1 MGKLDETIGAWIR
14 RKAEQNADRLALTV
28 EGRHKSYARVHTDSD
43 RLAAGLASL
52 GLAPGDRSC
61 LMMQNSLEC
70 IDTWFAMTKAGVVEV
85 PINQAYR
92 GHLLE
97 YLVGQSRSRA
107 VVCDAEY
114 LDRIAEAARSL
125 PNLEHVVIN
134 RAEGAQDTGS
144 PEFPGHRTGGAQDT
158 GSPEFPRHGAGGA
171 QDTGTPDFPDHVTV
185 HDLADLYRDA
195 PPPEPDIDYRD
206 TAVIL
211 YTSGTTGPSK
221 GVMLSHEANLN
232 LSRHTVD
239 LVGYHADDVLYTAF
253 PLFHINAK
261 YTSVMCA
268 MEADA
273 RLIMDRRFSASRFW
287 DRCRVEG
294 ITAFNYQGGLLMMLW
309 KQPERPDDVD
319 NPVRNGFG
327 APCPVD
333 IWERFEERFG
343 VHLTEVYGMTE
354 AAIATENRRGVRRIG
369 TAGRE
374 SALYHVAVVD
384 SEDRPVP
391 AGTAG
396 EIVVRP
402 KKPHIMFDRYFDMA
416 DATLEAFRNLW
427 FHTGDR
433 GRLDADGYLTFIDR
447 MKDCVRRRGENISSY
462 EVEAVINTCEAVL
475 ESAVI
480 GVPSELGEE
489 EVMAVVVLK
498 ADHELTETALL
509 DFCVP
514 RMAHFAVPRFVRWVD
529 ELPKTP
535 SERVQKFKLREQGI
549 TPNTWDRD
557 QAGYIVP
564 R

>member
-1 MGKLDETIGAWIR
+1 MDKPRTIGAWIG
-14 RKAEQNADRLALTV
+14 RKAEANGDRLALTV
-28 EGRHKSYARVHTDSD
+28 EGRDKTYAGVHLDSD

-52 GLAPGDRSC
+52 GLGPGDRSC

-70 IDTWFAMTKAGVVEV
+70 IDAWFAMAKAGVVEV
-85 PINQAYR
+85 PVNQAHR

-97 YLVGQSRSRA
+97 YLIGQSRSRA
-107 VVCDAEY
+107 VVCDADY
-114 LDRIAEAARSL
+114 LERIAEAATDL
-125 PNLEHVVIN
+125 PGLEHVVVN
-134 RAEGAQDTGS
+134 RAAGTQAGGA
-144 PEFPGHRTGGAQDT
+144 PEFPGRVA
-158 GSPEFPRHGAGGA
+158 
-171 QDTGTPDFPDHVTV
+171 V
-185 HDLADLYRDA
+185 HELADLYLHS
-195 PPPEPDIDYRD
+195 PPPAPDVDYRD

-221 GVMLSHEANLN
+221 GVMLCHEANLN
-232 LSRHTVD
+232 LSRHTAS
-239 LVGYHADDVLYTAF
+239 LVGYGADDVLYTAF

-287 DRCRVEG
+287 DRCRRDG

-309 KQPERPDDVD
+309 KQPERPDDAD

-327 APCPVD
+327 APCPVE
-333 IWERFEERFG
+333 IWEPFEERFG

-354 AAIATENRRGVRRIG
+354 AAVATENRRGMRKIG

-374 SALYHVAVVD
+374 SALYRVAVVD

-391 AGTAG
+391 PNAAG

-402 KKPHIMFDRYFDMA
+402 KKPHIMIDRYFDMP
-416 DATLEAFRNLW
+416 DATVEAFANLW

-462 EVEAVINTCEAVL
+462 EVEAVINTCDAVL

-498 ADHELTETALL
+498 PGRDLAETELL
-509 DFCVP
+509 DFCGP
-514 RMAHFAVPRFVRWVD
+514 RMAHFAVPRYVRWAD
-529 ELPKTP
+529 GLPKTP
-535 SERVQKFKLREQGI
+535 SERVQKFKLREDGV
-549 TPNTWDRD
+549 TADTWDRD
-557 QAGYIVP
+557 EAGYTVP

>member
-1 MGKLDETIGAWIR
+1 MNETIKAAEPRTIGEWIR
-14 RKAEQNADRLALTV
+14 HKAEVNADRLALTV
-28 EGRHKSYARVHTDSD
+28 EGRDKTYAGVHQDSD
-43 RLAAGLASL
+43 RLAAGMASL
-52 GLAPGDRSC
+52 GIEQGDRAC

-70 IDTWFAMTKAGVVEV
+70 IDAWFAMNKAGVVEV

-97 YLVGQSRSRA
+97 YLISQSRSSA
-107 VVCDAEY
+107 VVCDADY
-114 LDRIAEAARSL
+114 LDRIAEAAPSL
-125 PNLEHVVIN
+125 PGLKHVVVN
-134 RAEGAQDTGS
+134 RADGTE
-144 PEFPGHRTGGAQDT
+144 
-158 GSPEFPRHGAGGA
+158 
-171 QDTGTPDFPDHVTV
+171 DTGTPGFPGHVTV
-185 HDLADLYRDA
+185 HEMADLYLDSQA
-195 PPPEPDIDYRD
+195 PEPDVDYRD

-221 GVMLSHEANLN
+221 GVMLCHEANLN
-232 LSRHTVD
+232 LARHTVG
-239 LVGYHADDVLYTAF
+239 LVGYSAEDVLYTAF

-287 DRCRVEG
+287 DRCRAEG
-294 ITAFNYQGGLLMMLW
+294 ITAFNYQGGLIMMLW
-309 KQPERPDDVD
+309 KQPERPDDAD

-327 APCPVD
+327 APCPVE
-333 IWERFEERFG
+333 IWEPFEERFD

-354 AAIATENRRGVRRIG
+354 VAITTENRRGVRKIG

-384 SEDRPVP
+384 SEDQPVP
-391 AGTAG
+391 AGSAG

-402 KKPHIMFDRYFDMA
+402 KKPHIMIDNYFDMPE
-416 DATLEAFRNLW
+416 ATVKAFRNLW

-433 GRLDADGYLTFIDR
+433 GRLDEDGYLTFIDR

-462 EVEAVINTCEAVL
+462 EVEAVINTCDAVL

-498 ADHELTETALL
+498 PGHQLSETDLL

-514 RMAHFAVPRFVRWVD
+514 RMAHFAVPRFVRWCRRPPQD
-529 ELPKTP
+529 PLRAC
-535 SERVQKFKLREQGI
+535 SEIQAPRRRNHRRHLGPRRRWLRRSEV
-549 TPNTWDRD
+549 TAHSN
-557 QAGYIVP
+557 QAEESTAF
-564 R
+564 

>member
-1 MGKLDETIGAWIR
+1 MNTANPTAQPRTIGAWIR
-14 RKAEQNADRLALTV
+14 HKAEKNSDRLALTV
-28 EGRHKSYARVHTDSD
+28 EGRDKSYAGVHLDSD

-52 GLAPGDRSC
+52 GLGPGDRSC

-70 IDTWFAMTKAGVVEV
+70 IDAWFAMNKAGVVEV

-97 YLVGQSRSRA
+97 YLVSQSRSQA
-107 VVCDAEY
+107 VVCDADY
-114 LDRIAEAARSL
+114 LDRIAEAAPSL
-125 PNLEHVVIN
+125 PGLEHVVVN
-134 RAEGAQDTGS
+134 RAEGTADI
-144 PEFPGHRTGGAQDT
+144 
-158 GSPEFPRHGAGGA
+158 
-171 QDTGTPDFPDHVTV
+171 GTPDFPGHVTV
-185 HDLADLYRDA
+185 HELADLYLDSPA
-195 PPPEPDIDYRD
+195 PEPDVDYRD

-221 GVMLSHEANLN
+221 GVMLCHEANLN
-232 LSRHTVD
+232 LARHTVD
-239 LVGYHADDVLYTAF
+239 LVGYNADDVLYTAF

-287 DRCRVEG
+287 DRCRADG

-309 KQPERPDDVD
+309 KQPERPDDAD

-333 IWERFEERFG
+333 IWEPFEERFG
-343 VHLTEVYGMTE
+343 VHLSEVYGMTE
-354 AAIATENRRGVRRIG
+354 VAITTENRRGVRKIG

-384 SEDRPVP
+384 AEDRPVP
-391 AGTAG
+391 PDTAG

-402 KKPHIMFDRYFDMA
+402 KKPHIMIDSYFDMP
-416 DATLEAFRNLW
+416 DVTVETFRNLW

-433 GRLDADGYLTFIDR
+433 GRLDPDGYLTFIDR

-462 EVEAVINTCEAVL
+462 EVEAVINTCDAVL

-498 ADHELTETALL
+498 PGHELSETELL

-514 RMAHFAVPRFVRWVD
+514 RMAHFAVPRFVRWCD
-529 ELPKTP
+529 DLPKTP
-535 SERVQKFKLREQGI
+535 SERVQKFKLREEGI
-549 TPNTWDRD
+549 TQDTWDRD
-557 QAGYIVP
+557 DAGYVVP

>member
-1 MGKLDETIGAWIR
+1 MTETTNPAEPRTIGAWIR
-14 RKAEQNADRLALTV
+14 HKAEVNQDRLALTV
-28 EGRHKSYARVHTDSD
+28 EGRDKTYAGAHQDSD
-43 RLAAGLASL
+43 RLASGLASL
-52 GLAPGDRSC
+52 GLGPGDRAC

-70 IDTWFAMTKAGVVEV
+70 IDAWFAMNKAGVVEV

-97 YLVGQSRSRA
+97 YLVSQSRSSA
-107 VVCDAEY
+107 VVCDADY
-114 LDRIAEAARSL
+114 LGRIAEAAPSL
-125 PNLEHVVIN
+125 PGLEHVVVN
-134 RAEGAQDTGS
+134 RAEGTEDV
-144 PEFPGHRTGGAQDT
+144 
-158 GSPEFPRHGAGGA
+158 
-171 QDTGTPDFPDHVTV
+171 GTPDFPGHVTV
-185 HDLADLYRDA
+185 HELADLYLDA
-195 PPPEPDIDYRD
+195 PAPEPDVDYRD

-221 GVMLSHEANLN
+221 GVMLCHEANLN
-232 LSRHTVD
+232 LARHTVD
-239 LVGYHADDVLYTAF
+239 LVGYDREDVLYTAF

-287 DRCRVEG
+287 DRCRAEG
-294 ITAFNYQGGLLMMLW
+294 ITAFNYQGSLIMMLW
-309 KQPERPDDVD
+309 KQPERPDDAD

-327 APCPVD
+327 APCPIE
-333 IWERFEERFG
+333 IWEPFEERFG
-343 VHLTEVYGMTE
+343 VHLSEVYGMTE
-354 AAIATENRRGVRRIG
+354 AAITTENRRGVRKIG

-374 SALYHVAVVD
+374 SALYHVQVVD
-384 SEDRPVP
+384 TEDQPVP
-391 AGTAG
+391 PGTAG

-402 KKPHIMFDRYFDMA
+402 KKPHIMIDNYFDMPE
-416 DATLEAFRNLW
+416 ATVKAFRNLW

-433 GRLDADGYLTFIDR
+433 GRMDEDGYLTFIDR

-462 EVEAVINTCEAVL
+462 EVEAVINTCDEVL

-498 ADHELTETALL
+498 PDHELSETELL

-514 RMAHFAVPRFVRWVD
+514 RMAHFAVPRYVRWCD
-529 ELPKTP
+529 DLPKTP
-535 SERVQKFKLREQGI
+535 SERVQKFKLREDGI
-549 TPNTWDRD
+549 TADTWDRD
-557 QAGYIVP
+557 DAGYVVP

>member
-1 MGKLDETIGAWIR
+1 MLDEAADRPPTIGTWIR
-14 RKAEQNADRLALTV
+14 DKAERNGDRLALTV
-28 EGRHKSYARVHTDSD
+28 EGRHKTYAGVHQDSD

-52 GLAPGDRSC
+52 GLGPDDRSC

-70 IDTWFAMTKAGVVEV
+70 IDAWFAMAKAGVVEV
-85 PINQAYR
+85 PVNQSYR

-97 YLVGQSRSRA
+97 YLIGQSRSRA
-107 VVCDAEY
+107 VVCDADY
-114 LDRIAEAARSL
+114 LDRIAEAASAL
-125 PNLEHVVIN
+125 PNLEHVVVN
-134 RAEGAQDTGS
+134 RAEGAARETGT
-144 PEFPGHRTGGAQDT
+144 PEFPA
-158 GSPEFPRHGAGGA
+158 
-171 QDTGTPDFPDHVTV
+171 HVTV
-185 HDLADLYRDA
+185 HELADLYRDA
-195 PPPEPDIDYRD
+195 PAPEPDLDWRD

-221 GVMLSHEANLN
+221 GVVLCHEANLN
-232 LSRHTVD
+232 LARHTVD
-239 LVGYHADDVLYTAF
+239 LVGYGPDDVLYTAF

-287 DRCRVEG
+287 DRCRADG

-309 KQPERPDDVD
+309 KQPERPDDAD

-333 IWERFEERFG
+333 IWAPFEERFG

-354 AAIATENRRGVRRIG
+354 VAITTENRRGRRKIG

-374 SALYHVAVVD
+374 SPLYHVMVVD
-384 SEDRPVP
+384 SQDRPVP

-402 KKPHIMFDRYFDMA
+402 KRSHIMIDRYFDMP
-416 DATLEAFRNLW
+416 DATVEAFRNLW

-433 GRLDADGYLTFIDR
+433 GRLDEDGYLTFIDR

-489 EVMAVVVLK
+489 EVMAVVVRK
-498 ADHELTETALL
+498 PDHELSEVELL
-509 DFCVP
+509 DHCVP
-514 RMAHFAVPRFVRWVD
+514 RMAHFAVPRYVRWAD

-535 SERVQKFKLREQGI
+535 SERVQKFKLRESGV
-549 TPNTWDRD
+549 TPDAWDRD
-557 QAGYIVP
+557 AAGYVVP

>member
-1 MGKLDETIGAWIR
+1 MSTNSSIATPRTIGAWIR
-14 RKAEQNADRLALTV
+14 HKAEANTERLALTV
-28 EGRHKSYARVHTDSD
+28 EGRDKTYAGVHLDSD
-43 RLAAGLASL
+43 RLAAGYASL
-52 GLAPGDRSC
+52 GLGPGDRAC

-70 IDTWFAMTKAGVVEV
+70 IDAWFAMNKAGVVEV

-97 YLVGQSRSRA
+97 YLISQSRSSA
-107 VVCDAEY
+107 VVCDADY
-114 LDRIAEAARSL
+114 LDRIAEAAPSL
-125 PNLEHVVIN
+125 PGLEHVVVN
-134 RAEGAQDTGS
+134 RAEGTQEAGT
-144 PEFPGHRTGGAQDT
+144 PEFPK
-158 GSPEFPRHGAGGA
+158 
-171 QDTGTPDFPDHVTV
+171 HVTV
-185 HDLADLYRDA
+185 HELADLYLDSPA
-195 PPPEPDIDYRD
+195 PEPDVDYRD

-221 GVMLSHEANLN
+221 GVMLCHEANLN
-232 LSRHTVD
+232 LARHTVN
-239 LVGYHADDVLYTAF
+239 LVGYDADDVLYTAF

-273 RLIMDRRFSASRFW
+273 RLVMDRRFSASRFW
-287 DRCRVEG
+287 DRCRADG
-294 ITAFNYQGGLLMMLW
+294 ITAFNYQGGLIMMLW
-309 KQPERPDDVD
+309 KQPERPDDAD

-327 APCPVD
+327 APCPVE
-333 IWERFEERFG
+333 IWEPFEERFG
-343 VHLTEVYGMTE
+343 VHLSEVYGMTE
-354 AAIATENRRGVRRIG
+354 VAITTENRRGMRKIG

-374 SALYHVAVVD
+374 SALYHVQVVD
-384 SEDRPVP
+384 PEDRPVP
-391 AGTAG
+391 PNTAG

-402 KKPHIMFDRYFDMA
+402 KKPHIMIDSYFDMP
-416 DATLEAFRNLW
+416 DVTVKTFRNLW

-433 GRLDADGYLTFIDR
+433 GRLDEDGYLTFIDR

-462 EVEAVINTCEAVL
+462 EVEAVINTCDAVL

-498 ADHELTETALL
+498 PDHQLSETELL

-514 RMAHFAVPRFVRWVD
+514 RMAHFAVPRFVRWCD
-529 ELPKTP
+529 DLPKTP
-535 SERVQKFKLREQGI
+535 SERVQKFKLREEGI
-549 TPNTWDRD
+549 TPDTWDRD
-557 QAGYIVP
+557 DAGYVVP

>member
-1 MGKLDETIGAWIR
+1 MSSTGTPDDPPTIGAWIR
-14 RKAEQNADRLALTV
+14 HKAEVNGERRALTV
-28 EGRHKSYARVHTDSD
+28 EGRDKSYVGVHLDSD
-43 RLAAGLASL
+43 RLAAGLVSL
-52 GLAPGDRSC
+52 GLEPGDRSC

-70 IDTWFAMTKAGVVEV
+70 IDAWFAMTKAAVVEV

-97 YLVGQSRSRA
+97 YLVAQSRSRA

-125 PNLEHVVIN
+125 PDLEHVVVN
-134 RAEGAQDTGS
+134 RPPGPNATGT
-144 PEFPGHRTGGAQDT
+144 PEFPGHVTGGAPTRADGRGGSAT
-158 GSPEFPRHGAGGA
+158 GTPEFPG
-171 QDTGTPDFPDHVTV
+171 HVTV
-185 HDLADLYRDA
+185 HELADLYLGSS
-195 PPPEPDIDYRD
+195 PPEPAIDYRN

-232 LSRHTVD
+232 LARHTVD

-273 RLIMDRRFSASRFW
+273 RLVMDRRFSASRFW
-287 DRCRVEG
+287 DRCRADG

-309 KQPERPDDVD
+309 KQPERPDDAD

-327 APCPVD
+327 APCPVE

-402 KKPHIMFDRYFDMA
+402 KKPYVMFDHYFDMA
-416 DATLEAFRNLW
+416 DATVEAFRNLW

-433 GRLDADGYLTFIDR
+433 GRLDSDGYLTFIDR

-498 ADHELTETALL
+498 ADHELSEVALL

-514 RMAHFAVPRFVRWVD
+514 RMAHFAVPRFVRWAN

-549 TPNTWDRD
+549 TPDTWDRE
-557 QAGYIVP
+557 QSGYVVP